1 MDKKEADLA
10 KIPDIRDTVATVTT
24 AALSRIED
32 AQKEDIIKKQEIIRD
47 VCLGVVGKLQS
58 LWEKIAL
65 DEKDEKT
72 LRKYSGWFVAPLAE
86 IMDLAR
92 KSNVDVYE
100 MRYGKKLQINKM
112 DMKFEDFIKMKKA
125 EIEKRPEN
133 QVIDVTEVKVE

>member
-1 MDKKEADLA
+1 VNDHSVGKIPSIRQEVAEATTVALA
-10 KIPDIRDTVATVTT
+10 K
-24 AALSRIED
+24 IED

-47 VCLGVVGKLQS
+47 VCLGVVGKLQV
-58 LWEKIAL
+58 LWDKISL

-92 KSNVDVYE
+92 KANVDVYE

-125 EIEKRPEN
+125 EVEKRAEN
-133 QVIDVTEVKVE
+133 QVIDVVEVKDDK